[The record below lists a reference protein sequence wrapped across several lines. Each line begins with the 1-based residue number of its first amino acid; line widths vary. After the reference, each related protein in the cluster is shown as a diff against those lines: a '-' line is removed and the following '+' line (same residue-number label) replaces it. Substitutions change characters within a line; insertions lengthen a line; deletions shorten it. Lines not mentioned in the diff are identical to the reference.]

1 MTRRIAALSA
11 LVLAIGCKDKAPNDS
26 PAPKADSALPGTE
39 GMDLAPSA
47 MPTKAPVAAG
57 YPNHV
62 FAYTAARGLT
72 LDGKVILAPPSAPAQ
87 GFDLKD
93 KRNGQGDLFVV
104 PLQDAVAKTKG
115 DTALVAFEASTPYR
129 IVAEVVFTIGQGGA
143 ATLEFLV
150 RTPAGERRTFGMPL
164 PKTALPCGETLE
176 EMQRELAARGDA
188 ARLAT
193 LLVRTP
199 AGERRTFGMP
209 LPKTAL
215 PCGETLE
222 EMQRELAALQVAL
235 GDAATPPTMAMVP
248 LASRTPICIALDV
261 ASDGL
266 GVRSRRDRL
275 DASCSDLAKDAGLA
289 VATLPAESGKLP
301 LGAASICANTIK
313 KRFPQAVAS
322 RVTVR
327 ASGETPWRDV
337 VAVIDT
343 FGPPGGFGD
352 PILAAPK

>member
-11 LVLAIGCKDKAPNDS
+11 VVLAIGCKDKAPNDS

-176 EMQRELAARGDA
+176 EMQRELAA
-188 ARLAT
+188 
-193 LLVRTP
+193 
-199 AGERRTFGMP
+199 
-209 LPKTAL
+209 
-215 PCGETLE
+215 
-222 EMQRELAALQVAL
+222 LQVAL

>member
-11 LVLAIGCKDKAPNDS
+11 VVLAIGCKDKAPNDS

-72 LDGKVILAPPSAPAQ
+72 LDGKVILAPPSAAAQ

-176 EMQRELAARGDA
+176 EMQRELAA
-188 ARLAT
+188 
-193 LLVRTP
+193 
-199 AGERRTFGMP
+199 
-209 LPKTAL
+209 
-215 PCGETLE
+215 
-222 EMQRELAALQVAL
+222 LQVAL

-275 DASCSDLAKDAGLA
+275 DASCSELAKDAPLPLT
-289 VATLPAESGKLP
+289 TLPAESGKLP
-301 LGAASICANTIK
+301 LGAAAICANTIK
-313 KRFPQAVAS
+313 KRFPQSVAS

-343 FGPPGGFGD
+343 FGPPAGFGD
-352 PILAAPK
+352 PILAAPR

>member
-176 EMQRELAARGDA
+176 EMQRELAA
-188 ARLAT
+188 
-193 LLVRTP
+193 
-199 AGERRTFGMP
+199 
-209 LPKTAL
+209 
-215 PCGETLE
+215 
-222 EMQRELAALQVAL
+222 LQVAL